1 MSELTRLGILA
12 TIIQAVVLVVVIAK
26 TNKLI
31 KREKNFFLPFFFILS
46 MSSFFL
52 SDVYWLAYDFLEA

>member
-31 KREKNFFLPFFFILS
+31 KREKNFFSSLFLYLVNVQFFSKRCVLAGLR
-46 MSSFFL
+46 FF
-52 SDVYWLAYDFLEA
+52 EA